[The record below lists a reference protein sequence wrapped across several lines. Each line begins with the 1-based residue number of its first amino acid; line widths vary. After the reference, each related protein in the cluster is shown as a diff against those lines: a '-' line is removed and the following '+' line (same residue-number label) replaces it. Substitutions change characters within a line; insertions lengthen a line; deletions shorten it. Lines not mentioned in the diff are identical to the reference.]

1 MGNKI
6 NKQKRREWEEQIIQR
21 RQEWEFT
28 GITNS
33 TQMNAVKTYGEEKF
47 HGARGHGFAAERA
60 NDLYDGFTGK
70 NATIVGD
77 DNAKDGADRIV
88 NGMNIQSKYC
98 SSGSKCIRECFDG
111 NRFRYLNPDG
121 SPMQI
126 EVPADKY
133 DDAVKAMQDRID
145 KGQVPG
151 VKDAKEIV
159 RKGNVT
165 YEQAKNIAKA
175 GTVESLTYDAA
186 SGIKIGAYSGGIS
199 AAITFAKSSWDG
211 KSFEEALDDSVA
223 AGLQTGGVAWA
234 SSILVGQMTKAGIN
248 SMLVPY
254 TDAVIDMI
262 GPKASAHLAN
272 AFREGTRIYGGA
284 AMKSASKLLRG
295 NVVTGIA
302 TVAIMSAGDVVDIF
316 RGRISGSQ
324 LIKNVVN
331 TSAEVAGGVGG
342 WATGAAAGA
351 AIGSAIPIIG
361 TAAGGILGGIGGAL
375 FGSTVAGKASR
386 AVTDEFIEDDAKEM
400 VRILESVFPTVSNN
414 YILNKSEVKQVSDKL
429 SGSDLKDMYASND
442 RKTFATNLLSNY
454 AASVV
459 RNRKKIY
466 LPSTQDYVLGLRRAL
481 E

>member
-1 MGNKI
+1 MGNK
-6 NKQKRREWEEQIIQR
+6 NKQFHEM
-21 RQEWEFT
+21 T
-28 GITNS
+28 GVIHA
-33 TQMNAVKTYGEEKF
+33 TQANVVKTYGEEKF

-60 NDLYDGFTGK
+60 NTLYDNMTGK
-70 NATIVGD
+70 DARIVGD
-77 DNAKDGADRIV
+77 DNAKNGADRIV

-98 SSGSKCIRECFDG
+98 SSGSKCVRECFDG

-121 SPMQI
+121 TPMQI

-133 DDAVKAMQDRID
+133 DDAVRAMQDRID
-145 KGQVPG
+145 KGQIHG

-175 GTVESLTYDAA
+175 GTVESLTYDAVE
-186 SGIKIGAYSGGIS
+186 GIKIGVHSCGIS
-199 AAITFAKSSWDG
+199 AAVTFAVASWNG

-223 AGLQTGGVAWA
+223 AGLQTGGIAWA
-234 SSILVGQMTKAGIN
+234 SSVLVGQMTKAGIN

-254 TDAVIDMI
+254 SDAVVQMI
-262 GPKASAHLAN
+262 GPKASAQLVN
-272 AFREGTRIYGGA
+272 AFRTGTNIYGGA

-331 TSAEVAGGVGG
+331 TSAGVAGGGAG
-342 WATGAAAGA
+342 WMGGAAAGA
-351 AIGSAIPIIG
+351 AIGSAVPIIG
-361 TAAGGILGGIGGAL
+361 TAAGGLIGGLAGAF
-375 FGSTVAGKASR
+375 FGSTAASKVSQ
-386 AVTDEFIEDDAKEM
+386 AVTDQIIEDDAKEM
-400 VRILESVFPTVSNN
+400 VRILESVFPGVANE
-414 YILNKSEVKQVSDKL
+414 YILNKSETKQVSDKL
-429 SGSDLKDMYASND
+429 SGDDFKNMYASNS
-442 RKTFATNLLSNY
+442 RKTFARDLLSKY
-454 AASVV
+454 AAQVV
-459 RNRKKIY
+459 RGRKRIY
-466 LPSTQDYVLGLRRAL
+466 LPSTQDYVRGLRRAL